1 MTERKTILVV
11 VGQDALAL
19 AVWRALL
26 ARRADLD
33 VHVAR
38 SPEALSMLVAHAEPS
53 VAIVDVEHAN
63 ADALARMR
71 RVAACGSSP
80 RIVAIAREKSPHID
94 DILSGEGA
102 DAVVHTPVDVAPLV
116 DTVGALLG
124 AEDTMQGR
132 VSPVGVLDLV
142 QMLCLA
148 RRTASV
154 RFEAPD
160 GRGGI
165 WLENGDIVHAMWTDA
180 VGMEAL
186 VRLTVLESGTFR
198 CTTGVPAPR
207 RTITDNWRQSLMNA
221 ACLAD
226 ERRRG
231 ESSADTLTG
240 APVVAVNAHAQAR
253 NWRARYEELIEL
265 GLAAMRGGDLAAAR
279 VHWNEAKQLQE
290 ANDPEQREVETRPSR
305 PTLRGIPASA

>member
-1 MTERKTILVV
+1 MTERKTILVA

-38 SPEALSMLVAHAEPS
+38 SPEALAMLVAHSSPA
-53 VAIVDVEHAN
+53 VAIVDVEHAEP
-63 ADALARMR
+63 AALARMR
-71 RVAACGSSP
+71 RIAECSSAP
-80 RIVAIAREKSPHID
+80 RILAIARDRSPHVD
-94 DILSGEGA
+94 DVLVGEGA
-102 DAVVHTPVDVAPLV
+102 DAIVHTPVDVAPLV
-116 DTVGALLG
+116 EIVGRLLH

-142 QMLCLA
+142 QMLCVA
-148 RRTASV
+148 RRSAAV
-154 RFEAPD
+154 RFDSPD

-165 WLENGDIVHAMWTDA
+165 WLEDGDIVHAAWTDA
-180 VGMEAL
+180 IGMEAL

-198 CTTGVPAPR
+198 CTTGLAPPR

-231 ESSADTLTG
+231 DSAAETLTG

-253 NWRARYEELIEL
+253 HWRVRYEELIEL

-290 ANDPEQREVETRPSR
+290 SNESDATEVETRPSR